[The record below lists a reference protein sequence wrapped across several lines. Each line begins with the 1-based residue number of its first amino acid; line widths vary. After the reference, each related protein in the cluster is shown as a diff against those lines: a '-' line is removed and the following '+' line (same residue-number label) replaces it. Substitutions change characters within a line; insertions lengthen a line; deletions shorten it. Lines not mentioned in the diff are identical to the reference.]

1 MGAFRVGF
9 FDQTAANFAGK
20 EFRIVI
26 GLFAELLRHPVFG
39 AEHGDGAREVV
50 AFQSKFCLDGVF
62 KRLGQIFGRVK
73 HTAIVDVGDVHHE
86 LVVFELGLWRL
97 NCDAS
102 LASNASNRHLGN
114 STQKSVAGRVFG
126 RRIHCSS
133 HDFSSGVAAFATGSE
148 VGRQFTAA
156 KIGKHG

>member
-20 EFRIVI
+20 EFRVVL
-26 GLFAELLRHPVFG
+26 GLFTEFLRHTVLG
-39 AEHGDGAREVV
+39 AEHGDGTGEIV

-86 LVVFELGLWRL
+86 LVVFELGLWCL
-97 NCDAS
+97 NCDAA
-102 LASNASNRHLGN
+102 LASDASNRHLGN
-114 STQKSVAGRVFG
+114 STQQSVAGRVFG
-126 RRIHCSS
+126 RRIHRSG
-133 HDFSSGVAAFATGSE
+133 HDFSSCVAALATGSK
-148 VGRQFTAA
+148 VGR
-156 KIGKHG
+156 